1 MYDRIL
7 LPTDAEK
14 GAELA
19 TEHAITVAESTGAE
33 LHLLYVVDSDVYS
46 SYTGDEYVHEFE
58 GLESALEQIGEDAL
72 EAAADAARDAGLE
85 PTTAVRH
92 GTPHEEVLAYA
103 DDEAVDVIVM
113 GSKERPGEYRQL
125 LGSVTERVS
134 RLASRP
140 VTIVKTPVA
149 GADDANR

>member
-1 MYDRIL
+1 MYDRVL

-19 TEHAITVAESTGAE
+19 TEHAIAVAESTGAE

-58 GLESALEQIGEDAL
+58 GLETALEAVGEDAL
-72 EAAADAARDAGLE
+72 EAAAEAAREAGLE
-85 PTTAVRH
+85 PTMAVRH
-92 GTPHEEVLAYA
+92 GSPHEEILDYA
-103 DDEAVDVIVM
+103 AEQDVDLLVM
-113 GSKERPGEYRQL
+113 GSKERSGEYRRL
-125 LGSVTERVS
+125 LGSVTDRVA

-140 VTIVKTPVA
+140 VTIVKTPVE
-149 GADDANR
+149 G

>member
-19 TEHAITVAESTGAE
+19 TEHAIAVADHADAE
-33 LHLLYVVDSDVYS
+33 LHLLYVVDSDVYG

-58 GLESALEQIGEDAL
+58 GLEAALEQEGEDAL
-72 EAAADAARDAGLE
+72 EAAAESAQEAGLDPE
-85 PTTAVRH
+85 TVVRH
-92 GTPHEEVLAYA
+92 GSPHEEIIDYA
-103 DDEAVDVIVM
+103 EEADVDLLVM
-113 GSKERPGEYRQL
+113 GSKERSGDYRRL
-125 LGSVTERVS
+125 LGSVTDRVA

-140 VTIVKTPVA
+140 VTIVKTPVE
-149 GADDANR
+149 ADAEE

>member
-46 SYTGDEYVHEFE
+46 SYSGDEYVHEFE
-58 GLESALEQIGEDAL
+58 GLESALESIGEETL
-72 EAAADAARDAGLE
+72 EEATEQANEAGLD
-85 PTTAVRH
+85 PATTVRH
-92 GTPHEEVLAYA
+92 GRPAEEILAYA
-103 DDEAVDVIVM
+103 DEEDVDLLIM

-140 VTIVKTPVA
+140 VTIVKTPVEA
-149 GADDANR
+149 EAET

>member
-14 GAELA
+14 GTELA
-19 TEHAITVAESTGAE
+19 TEHAIALAEHAEAE

-58 GLESALEQIGEDAL
+58 GLEAALEQVGEDAL
-72 EAAADAARDAGLE
+72 EAAAEAAREAGLE
-85 PTTAVRH
+85 PTVAVRH
-92 GTPHEEVLAYA
+92 GRPHEEILDYA
-103 DDEAVDVIVM
+103 ADGDVDLLVM
-113 GSKERPGEYRQL
+113 GSKERSGEYRRL
-125 LGSVTERVS
+125 LGSVTDRVA

-140 VTIVKTPVA
+140 VTIVKTPVEE
-149 GADDANR
+149 

>member
-19 TEHAITVAESTGAE
+19 TEHAIAVAESSGAD

-58 GLESALEQIGEDAL
+58 GLEAALEQEGEEAL
-72 EAAADAARDAGLE
+72 ESAAEEAREAGLE

-92 GTPHEEVLAYA
+92 GAPHEEILAYA
-103 DDEAVDVIVM
+103 DNEDVDLLVM
-113 GSKERPGEYRQL
+113 GSKARSGEYRRL
-125 LGSVTERVS
+125 LGSITDRVA
-134 RLASRP
+134 RLSSRP
-140 VTIVKTPVA
+140 VTIVKTPVED
-149 GADDANR
+149 GE